1 MNLTIINYNQ
11 ERVGDFIQIYSG
23 KHFFILDPRAEDMD
37 MVSIAHSLSNLARFT
52 GHGERFYSV
61 GEHSVRCARMARKAG
76 YSTLQ
81 QLYCLGHDASES
93 VMNDLARPVKQNIPQ
108 YKEIEDNIMKVMW
121 KVMGLPEPAKEDY
134 EIVKKIDNTM
144 LLHELEQLM
153 KRNTIEY
160 ADIDHIKVFE
170 DMTYGY
176 GAGESKQDFLTMYI
190 ALMEE
195 YMFEVQLNKLYA
207 GGEV

>member
-1 MNLTIINYNQ
+1 MTNTKYKQ

-23 KHFFILDPRAEDMD
+23 KEFYILDPRAEDVD
-37 MVSIAHSLSNLARFT
+37 VLSIAHSLSNLARFT

-61 GEHSVRCARMARKAG
+61 GEHSIRCAKMARKAG
-76 YSTLQ
+76 YDVLA

-93 VMNDLARPVKQNIPQ
+93 IVNDLARPVKQNIPQ

-121 KVMGLPEPAKEDY
+121 EAMGLPQPTKEHY
-134 EIVKKIDNTM
+134 NIVKIIDNTM

-153 KRNTIEY
+153 NRNTVEY
-160 ADIDHIKVFE
+160 ATVEHIKVYD

-176 GAGESKQDFLTMYI
+176 GAGESKEDFLNVYH
-190 ALMEE
+190 ALMNE
-195 YMFEVQLNKLYA
+195 YNAMNDIQFGSERGN
-207 GGEV
+207 